1 MNTPPRSGLAH
12 ILLAAA
18 LFAAGSG
25 VAASVPPIAPFEAR
39 YEMRRNGDVLGET
52 RLRLSNDDRG
62 WHFESR
68 TVGTRG
74 LARVLGLR
82 IEESSRFVWNASGQ
96 PETRDYR
103 YVQSTGVN
111 RRERG
116 VRVDPAAGRIRL
128 RDRENT
134 VEAPFVAGVVDR
146 QLQTLALM
154 QAVAQGR
161 RGDQVLQVA
170 GRRQVEAQTWRIG
183 SLGTVP
189 GLPGV
194 QAIAVERIRES
205 PDGRSTRLWLDSRPP
220 HLPLRIEQR
229 EDDGEVLEMRR
240 LGG

>member
-1 MNTPPRSGLAH
+1 MNAFPRPSLA
-12 ILLAAA
+12 IAVLLAALTA
-18 LFAAGSG
+18 TGTMLAA
-25 VAASVPPIAPFEAR
+25 VAPPVAPFEAR
-39 YEMRRNGDVLGET
+39 YALHRNGDALGET
-52 RLRLSNDDRG
+52 RLRLSNRG
-62 WHFESR
+62 EGWRFESR

-116 VRVDPAAGRIRL
+116 VRVEPAAGRIHL
-128 RDRENT
+128 RDRENST
-134 VEAPFVAGVVDR
+134 EVPFVAGVVDR
-146 QLQTLALM
+146 QLQTVALM

-183 SLGTVP
+183 SMGAVP

-194 QAIAVERIRES
+194 RAILVERIRES

-229 EDDGEVLEMRR
+229 EDDGEVLEMLR

>member
-1 MNTPPRSGLAH
+1 MNAAHRPRLAAVLLLA
-12 ILLAAA
+12 ILSVASSVLAAA
-18 LFAAGSG
+18 RP
-25 VAASVPPIAPFEAR
+25 VAPFEAR
-39 YEMRRNGDVLGET
+39 YELRRNGDVLGET
-52 RLRLSNDDRG
+52 RLRLTSGGEG
-62 WHFESR
+62 WRFENR

-96 PETRDYR
+96 PETRHYR

-111 RRERG
+111 RRERE
-116 VRVDPAAGRIRL
+116 VRVDPAAALIRL

-134 VEAPFVAGVVDR
+134 AEAPFVAGVVDR
-146 QLQTLALM
+146 QLLTVALM

-183 SLGTVP
+183 SPGVVP
-189 GLPGV
+189 GLSGV
-194 QAIAVERIRES
+194 QAIPVEMIRES
-205 PDGRSTRLWLDSRPP
+205 PEGRSTRLWLDSRPP